1 MAPEGHRARALGLQ
15 HVAVVAG
22 GWTCVRPRAAGPSH
36 RPAEAAAPRGP
47 GLGAL
52 AQGRR
57 ERGGRDRGAPDVR
70 AEDARGRGAAGEA
83 GPRRQAH
90 VAGAGPRRRG
100 GGEVLPQPA
109 QPSNHPGAPGECIR
123 SAALRGRAGDPD
135 RPRAHEGDL
144 RPMKDIRSI
153 VKRALIT
160 EKGTVLRELRN
171 QYFFEVARDANKIEI
186 KRAVES
192 IFNVK
197 VKAVQTLQI
206 RGKVKRQGRFAGRRS
221 DWKKAVVTLQPD
233 QKIEL
238 FEQI

>member
-1 MAPEGHRARALGLQ
+1 
-15 HVAVVAG
+15 
-22 GWTCVRPRAAGPSH
+22 
-36 RPAEAAAPRGP
+36 
-47 GLGAL
+47 
-52 AQGRR
+52 
-57 ERGGRDRGAPDVR
+57 
-70 AEDARGRGAAGEA
+70 
-83 GPRRQAH
+83 
-90 VAGAGPRRRG
+90 
-100 GGEVLPQPA
+100 
-109 QPSNHPGAPGECIR
+109 
-123 SAALRGRAGDPD
+123 
-135 RPRAHEGDL
+135 
-144 RPMKDIRSI
+144 MKDVRSI

-206 RGKVKRQGRFAGRRS
+206 RGKVKRQGRFAGKRS